1 MMKQRYPLHTFV
13 SRILLR
19 RLVIVALSVSLL
31 IGGATW
37 IQVRNLVKEKA
48 VNVALDRL
56 AVIRTQYFNLIGS
69 GVSPEEAVPLAVNS
83 IADMGFDMSQGK
95 FVYGVFF
102 NREGDF
108 HVFQDTTFTEYK
120 AARSFVGQDR
130 SHKPELGQN
139 FRSLVRVD
147 GRQAVHVVV
156 PIANKEGQ
164 LGSWVTAVYL
174 PSPAVAAEIVRE
186 PLIAVGLVVLI
197 VLAISALFYPVV
209 LRLSRRLAAFSADL
223 LEANLEM
230 MEALGC
236 AIAKRDGDTDAHNY
250 RVTIYS
256 VRLAEKEGLS
266 LKAIQGLIKGAF
278 LHDIGKI
285 GIRDDVLLK
294 PGRLTED
301 EYEVMKTHVDHG
313 LDIVGRARWLHDAL
327 AIVGSHHEKY
337 GGDGYPAQIPGDMI
351 PAAARIFAITD
362 VFDALSSERP
372 YKKAMPLAK
381 VVAIL
386 EEGRAGH
393 FDPQLLDS
401 FLEIAPNLHAELNHF
416 DTNELRTEMHE
427 INGRYFA
434 SGLETMLV

>member
-1 MMKQRYPLHTFV
+1 MMKRRYPLHSFV
-13 SRILLR
+13 KRVLLQRLIL
-19 RLVIVALSVSLL
+19 VALGVSLL
-31 IGGATW
+31 IGGITW
-37 IQVRNLVKEKA
+37 FQMRSLVQDKA
-48 VNVALDRL
+48 VKVALDRL
-56 AVIRTQYFNLIGS
+56 AVIRAQYFTFIDS
-69 GVSPEEAVPLAVNS
+69 GMSRDEAVPRAVDS
-83 IADMGFDMSQGK
+83 IAGMGLDMSEGK

-102 NREGDF
+102 TREGDYHQF
-108 HVFQDTTFTEYK
+108 EDKSFAEF
-120 AARSFVGQDR
+120 ASARSLVGQDR
-130 SHKPELGQN
+130 SHRPELGHH
-139 FRSLVRVD
+139 FSSMVRVA
-147 GRQAVHVVV
+147 GRPAVHVVV
-156 PIANKEGQ
+156 PIASRDGG

-174 PSPAVAAEIVRE
+174 PSPAAAAELVRE
-186 PLIAVGLVVLI
+186 PLIAVGLVVLV
-197 VLAISALFYPVV
+197 VLAITALFYPVV
-209 LRLSRRLAAFSADL
+209 LSLSRRLAAYSADL

-266 LKAIQGLIKGAF
+266 LQAIQGLIKGAF

-294 PGRLTED
+294 PGRLTE
-301 EYEVMKTHVDHG
+301 EEFEVMKTHVDHG

-337 GGDGYPAQIPGDMI
+337 GGDGYPASIPGDMI

-372 YKKAMPLAK
+372 YKEAISLAK
-381 VVAIL
+381 VMDIL
-386 EEGRAGH
+386 QEGRGNH
-393 FDPQLLDS
+393 FDPDLLDS
-401 FLEIAPNLHAELNHF
+401 FLEIAPDLHAELNHF
-416 DTNELRTEMHE
+416 DTDELRTEMHA

>member
-1 MMKQRYPLHTFV
+1 MTQRYPLHTFV
-13 SRILLR
+13 RRVLLR
-19 RLVIVALSVSLL
+19 RLVMVAVAVSLL

-37 IQVRNLVKEKA
+37 LHMRNLVQDKA
-48 VNVALDRL
+48 VKVALDRL
-56 AVIRTQYFNLIGS
+56 AVIRAQYFNLLES
-69 GVSPEEAVPLAVNS
+69 GLAPEEAVPVAINS

-95 FVYGVFF
+95 FIYGVFF
-102 NREGDF
+102 NREKDF
-108 HVFQDTTFTEYK
+108 YEFEDTTFSESV
-120 AARSFVGQDR
+120 AARSVVGQDR
-130 SHKPELGQN
+130 SHRPELGQSY
-139 FRSLVRVD
+139 RSLVKID
-147 GRQAVHVVV
+147 GRQAVHVVI
-156 PIANKEGQ
+156 PIATKEGR

-174 PSPAVAAEIVRE
+174 PSPAAAAAIVQE
-186 PLIAVGLVVLI
+186 PLLAVGLVVLV
-197 VLAISALFYPVV
+197 VLAISALFYPVI
-209 LRLSRRLAAFSADL
+209 LRLSQRLAGFSSDL

-266 LKAIQGLIKGAF
+266 LPDIQGLIKGAF

-337 GGDGYPAQIPGDMI
+337 GGDGYPDQVPGDMI

-372 YKKAMPLAK
+372 YKEAMPLDK

-386 EEGRAGH
+386 EEGRVGH

-401 FLEIAPNLHAELNHF
+401 FLEIAPDLHAELNHF
-416 DTNELRTEMHE
+416 GTNELRAEMHE
-427 INGRYFA
+427 INSIYFA
-434 SGLETMLV
+434 SGLQTMLV

>member
-83 IADMGFDMSQGK
+83 ITD
-95 FVYGVFF
+95 
-102 NREGDF
+102 
-108 HVFQDTTFTEYK
+108 YK
-120 AARSFVGQDR
+120 AARSLVSQDR
-130 SHKPELGQN
+130 SHKPGLGQN

-156 PIANKEGQ
+156 PIANKEDQ
-164 LGSWVTAVYL
+164 VRSWVTAVYL

-209 LRLSRRLAAFSADL
+209 LRMSRRLAAFSADL

-301 EYEVMKTHVDHG
+301 EYEIMKTHVDHG

-337 GGDGYPAQIPGDMI
+337 GGNGYPAQIPGDMI

-401 FLEIAPNLHAELNHF
+401 FLEIAPIIS
-416 DTNELRTEMHE
+416 TPM
-427 INGRYFA
+427 
-434 SGLETMLV
+434 S